1 VHVQKSVIHQHHLCT
16 LSPHCNSGKL
26 QRPTT
31 KKTKM
36 NDCVSQSPDHLT
48 GCICVAR
55 VLQSVEG
62 TTVRYPLEILTRHNA
77 ISG

>member
-1 VHVQKSVIHQHHLCT
+1 MHVQKSVIHQHHRCT
-16 LSPHCNSGKL
+16 LSPQFRQASAPADD
-26 QRPTT
+26 QE
-31 KKTKM
+31 
-36 NDCVSQSPDHLT
+36 DEDECVSQSPDHLT

-55 VLQSVEG
+55 VLQSVDG